1 MPHVILEGPTDFS
14 SIVNEIETEARR
26 WGRAVLKT
34 ENWWS
39 RSDGQTLLI
48 EGVIVEY
55 SRALHPL
62 ALVAPHHGD
71 TSVRLWPHLEI
82 ERTPAVQRWLALVA
96 ADLQR
101 GGAGTL
107 KKTNIPEEILDG
119 VDLG

>member
-1 MPHVILEGPTDFS
+1 MSHVILEGPADFS
-14 SIVNEIETEARR
+14 SIVTHIDTQARR
-26 WGRAVLKT
+26 WGRAVLKS
-34 ENWWS
+34 ENRWS
-39 RSDGQTLLI
+39 RSDGQALLV
-48 EGVIVEY
+48 EGVIVEF

-71 TSVRLWPHLEI
+71 TSVRLWPHLDI

-107 KKTNIPEEILDG
+107 KKTNIPAEILDG
-119 VDLG
+119 VGLR

>member
-1 MPHVILEGPTDFS
+1 MPHVILEGPADFS
-14 SIVNEIETEARR
+14 SIVTHIDVEARR

-34 ENWWS
+34 ENWWA

-48 EGVIVEY
+48 EGVIVEF

-82 ERTPAVQRWLALVA
+82 ERTHAVQRWLALIA

-107 KKTNIPEEILDG
+107 KKTNIPDEVLEG
-119 VDLG
+119 VGLR